1 MFPNLAVIDQTGAW
15 CLTASGKIVTENDP
29 EPAQSMGEELS
40 GCIKAIAEN
49 QDRGAFS
56 RLFRLMAPRIKAYCL
71 KRGSNPMAAEETA
84 QETMI
89 QVWRRASQFDPAKAS
104 ATTWIF
110 SIARNKRIDHF
121 RKEQRPAITAE
132 DLLQGMPDPVS
143 ADEKMETSEIEKILV
158 ENMQGLSTDQI
169 DVIHKAFFEDKT
181 HQVIAQELDLP
192 LGTVKSRIRLALAK
206 LRTSM
211 TEYEG

>member
-1 MFPNLAVIDQTGAW
+1 MFLNVATVDQTEIW
-15 CLTASGKIVTENDP
+15 CPMASGKTVTVSAGKTGQDRDK
-29 EPAQSMGEELS
+29 ELS
-40 GCIKAIAEN
+40 GYIRAIAE
-49 QDRGAFS
+49 DRDRQAFA
-56 RLFRLMAPRIKAYCL
+56 RLFRIMAPRIKGYCL
-71 KRGSNPMAAEETA
+71 KRGSDAMAAEETA

-89 QVWRRASQFDPAKAS
+89 QVWRRASQFDPARAS
-104 ATTWIF
+104 ITTWIF

-121 RKEQRPAITAE
+121 RKEQHPEITAD

-143 ADEKMETSEIEKILV
+143 VDEKMGATQVEKVLA
-158 ENMQGLSTDQI
+158 ENMRDLSTDQA

-206 LRTSM
+206 LRISM
-211 TEYEG
+211 SEYEG